1 MEQEADTMQFDELLT
16 EQRNHRS
23 THIDRESTL
32 EMVATI
38 NREDHRVARAVQ
50 KELPRIAAAIDAAYP
65 KFDQGG
71 RLIYVGAGTSGRLG
85 VMDATEIQPTYG
97 LTAEQTFGLIAG
109 GEPALTHTVKAAED
123 SIELAQA
130 DLAAVQLTA
139 QDIVVASAASGQ
151 TPYTVAA
158 LQYAQEKGALG
169 IGFSCVEDSPL
180 ARLADYPITP
190 VVGPEVITGATLLK
204 AGTAEKMVLNML
216 STGIMVKSGKVYQ
229 NLMINVVPTN
239 GKTFERAKKI
249 IAEAT
254 QTSLLAAE
262 RALERANN
270 HVPLAIVL
278 IETKGTIAEAKALLA
293 ATNGHVSQAVKLND
307 RQH

>member
-1 MEQEADTMQFDELLT
+1 MQFDDLLT

-32 EMVATI
+32 EMVSTI

-50 KELPRIAAAIDAAYP
+50 KQLPQIAAAIDAAYP
-65 KFDQGG
+65 KFDRGG

-85 VMDATEIQPTYG
+85 VIDATELQPTYG
-97 LTAEQTFGLIAG
+97 LTSQQTFGLIAG
-109 GEPALTHTVKAAED
+109 GNQALTKTLPSVED
-123 SIELAQA
+123 SPELAQD
-130 DLAAVQLTA
+130 DLAAVQLTEN
-139 QDIVVASAASGQ
+139 DVVVASAASGQ
-151 TPYTVAA
+151 TPYTVTA
-158 LQYAQEKGALG
+158 LKFAQEQGAIG
-169 IGFSCVEDSPL
+169 IGFSCIEDSPL
-180 ARLADYPITP
+180 AELANYPITP

-254 QTSLLAAE
+254 QTSTLAAE
-262 RALERANN
+262 RALDRAGNN
-270 HVPLAIVL
+270 VPLAIVL
-278 IETKGTIAEAKALLA
+278 IETKGTIAEAKKLLD
-293 ATNGHVSQAVKLND
+293 ATGGHVSQAVKLSD
-307 RQH
+307 DGQRA

>member
-1 MEQEADTMQFDELLT
+1 MQFDDLLT

-50 KELPRIAAAIDAAYP
+50 KQLPQIAAAIDAAYP
-65 KFDQGG
+65 LFDQGG

-85 VMDATEIQPTYG
+85 VIDATELQPTYG
-97 LTAEQTFGLIAG
+97 LSGEQTFGLIAG
-109 GEPALTHTVKAAED
+109 GEAALTHTVKAAED
-123 SIELAQA
+123 SVEMAQA
-130 DLAAVQLTA
+130 DMAGVDLTDK
-139 QDIVVASAASGQ
+139 DIVIASAASGQ
-151 TPYTVAA
+151 TAYTLAA
-158 LQYAQEKGALG
+158 LRFAQDHGAVG
-169 IGFSCVEDSPL
+169 IGFSCIEGSPL
-180 ARLADYPITP
+180 AELADYPITP
-190 VVGPEVITGATLLK
+190 VVGPEIITGATLLK

-216 STGIMVKSGKVYQ
+216 STGIMIKTGKVYQ

-239 GKTFERAKKI
+239 DKTFERAKKI

-254 QTSLLAAE
+254 QTSTLAAE
-262 RALERANN
+262 RALERSDNN
-270 HVPLAIVL
+270 VPLAIVL

-293 ATNGHVSQAVKLND
+293 ATGGHVSQAVKLSD
-307 RQH
+307 TKVK

>member
-1 MEQEADTMQFDELLT
+1 MTIMQLDEILT

-32 EMVATI
+32 DMVATI
-38 NREDHRVARAVQ
+38 NREDQRVARAVQ
-50 KELPRIAAAIDAAYP
+50 KQLPQIAAAIDAAFP

-85 VMDATEIQPTYG
+85 VIDATELQPTYG
-97 LTAEQTFGLIAG
+97 LTANQTFGLIAG
-109 GEPALTHTVKAAED
+109 GQPALTETVKSAED
-123 SIELAQA
+123 SPELAQA
-130 DLAAVQLTA
+130 DMAAVHVTTN
-139 QDIVVASAASGQ
+139 DIVIASAASGQ

-158 LQYAQEKGALG
+158 LQYAQEQGALG
-169 IGFSCVEDSPL
+169 IGFSCIADSQL
-180 ARLADYPITP
+180 AQLADYPITP

-216 STGIMVKSGKVYQ
+216 STGIMIKSGKVYQ

-254 QTSLLAAE
+254 QTSTLAAE
-262 RALERANN
+262 RALDRAGNN
-270 HVPLAIVL
+270 VPLAIVL
-278 IETKGTIAEAKALLA
+278 IETKGTIAEAKELLA
-293 ATNGHVSQAVKLND
+293 TTNGHVSQAVKLSDD
-307 RQH
+307 RH

>member
-1 MEQEADTMQFDELLT
+1 MQFEDLLT

-32 EMVATI
+32 EMVGTI

-50 KELPRIAAAIDAAYP
+50 KQLPQIAAAIDAAYP

-85 VMDATEIQPTYG
+85 VIDATELQPTYG
-97 LTAEQTFGLIAG
+97 LTEQQTFGLIAG
-109 GEPALTHTVKAAED
+109 GNEALTHTLPSVED
-123 SIELAQA
+123 SPDLARD
-130 DLAAVQLTA
+130 DLAAVQLTEN
-139 QDIVVASAASGQ
+139 DVVVASAASGQ

-158 LQYAQEKGALG
+158 LKFAQAQGATG
-169 IGFSCVEDSPL
+169 IGFSCIEDSPL
-180 ARLADYPITP
+180 AQLADYPITP

-254 QTSLLAAE
+254 QTSTLAAE
-262 RALERANN
+262 RALDRAGNN
-270 HVPLAIVL
+270 VPLAIVL
-278 IETKGTIAEAKALLA
+278 IETKGTIAEAKKLLN
-293 ATNGHVSQAVKLND
+293 ATGGHVSQAVKLSD
-307 RQH
+307 DVQHV

>member
-1 MEQEADTMQFDELLT
+1 MQFDDLLT

-32 EMVATI
+32 EMVSTI

-50 KELPRIAAAIDAAYP
+50 KQLPQIAAAIDAAYP
-65 KFDQGG
+65 KFDRGG

-85 VMDATEIQPTYG
+85 VIDATELQPTYG
-97 LTAEQTFGLIAG
+97 LTSQQTFGLIAG
-109 GEPALTHTVKAAED
+109 GNQALTKTLPSVED
-123 SIELAQA
+123 SPELAQD
-130 DLAAVQLTA
+130 DLAAVQLTEN
-139 QDIVVASAASGQ
+139 DVVVASAASGQ

-158 LQYAQEKGALG
+158 LKFAQEQGAIG
-169 IGFSCVEDSPL
+169 IGFSCIEDSPL
-180 ARLADYPITP
+180 AELANYPITP

-254 QTSLLAAE
+254 QTSTLAAE
-262 RALERANN
+262 RALDRAGNN
-270 HVPLAIVL
+270 VPLAIVL
-278 IETKGTIAEAKALLA
+278 IETKGTIAEAKKLLD
-293 ATNGHVSQAVKLND
+293 ATGGHVSQAVKLSD
-307 RQH
+307 DSQRA

>member
-1 MEQEADTMQFDELLT
+1 MQFDELLT

-50 KELPRIAAAIDAAYP
+50 KELPQIAAAIDAAYP

-109 GEPALTHTVKAAED
+109 GEAAD
-123 SIELAQA
+123 DAIELAHE
-130 DLAAVQLTA
+130 DLGAVQLTA

-151 TPYTVAA
+151 TPYTLAA

-180 ARLADYPITP
+180 AQLANYPITP

-307 RQH
+307 KQH

>member
-1 MEQEADTMQFDELLT
+1 MQLDEILT

-32 EMVATI
+32 DMVATI
-38 NREDHRVARAVQ
+38 NREDQRVARAVQ
-50 KELPRIAAAIDAAYP
+50 KQLPQIAAAIDAAYP

-85 VMDATEIQPTYG
+85 VIDATELQPTYG
-97 LTAEQTFGLIAG
+97 LTAQQTFGLIAG
-109 GEPALTHTVKAAED
+109 GQAALTQTVQSAED
-123 SIELAQA
+123 SPELAQT
-130 DLAAVQLTA
+130 DLEAVNITA
-139 QDIVVASAASGQ
+139 NDIVIASAASGQ

-158 LQYAQEKGALG
+158 LRYAQTQGALG
-169 IGFSCVEDSPL
+169 IGFSCIADSEL
-180 ARLADYPITP
+180 AELADYPITP

-216 STGIMVKSGKVYQ
+216 STGIMIKSGKVYQ

-239 GKTFERAKKI
+239 DKTLERAKKI

-254 QTSLLAAE
+254 QTSTLAAE
-262 RALERANN
+262 RALARSGNN
-270 HVPLAIVL
+270 VPLAIVL
-278 IETKGTIAEAKALLA
+278 IETKGTIAEAKELLA
-293 ATNGHVSQAVKLND
+293 TTNGHVSQAVKLSDD
-307 RQH
+307 RH

>member
-1 MEQEADTMQFDELLT
+1 MQFDDLLT

-50 KELPRIAAAIDAAYP
+50 KELPQIAAAIDAAYP

-71 RLIYVGAGTSGRLG
+71 RLIYIGAGTSGRLG
-85 VMDATEIQPTYG
+85 VIDATELQPTYG

-109 GEPALTHTVKAAED
+109 GADALTHTVQSAED
-123 SIELAQA
+123 SPELAHD
-130 DLAAVQLTA
+130 DLAAVNLTA
-139 QDIVVASAASGQ
+139 QDVVVASAASGQ
-151 TPYTVAA
+151 TPYTLAA
-158 LQYAQEKGALG
+158 LDFAQKQGALG
-169 IGFSCVEDSPL
+169 IGFSCIEGSPL
-180 ARLADYPITP
+180 AELADYPITP
-190 VVGPEVITGATLLK
+190 VVGPEIITGATLLK

-254 QTSLLAAE
+254 QTSMIAAE
-262 RALERANN
+262 RALDRAGNN
-270 HVPLAIVL
+270 VPLAIVL
-278 IETKGTIAEAKALLA
+278 IETKGTIAEAKSLLA
-293 ATNGHVSQAVKLND
+293 ATGGHVSQAVKLND
-307 RQH
+307 DQQ

>member
-1 MEQEADTMQFDELLT
+1 MQFDDLLT

-50 KELPRIAAAIDAAYP
+50 KELPQIAAAIDAAYP

-71 RLIYVGAGTSGRLG
+71 RLIYIGAGTSGRLG
-85 VMDATEIQPTYG
+85 VIDATELQPTYG

-109 GEPALTHTVKAAED
+109 GADALTHTVQSAED
-123 SIELAQA
+123 SPELAHD
-130 DLAAVQLTA
+130 DLAAVNLTA
-139 QDIVVASAASGQ
+139 QDVVVASAASGQ
-151 TPYTVAA
+151 TPYTLAA
-158 LQYAQEKGALG
+158 LDYAQKQGALG
-169 IGFSCVEDSPL
+169 IGFSCIEGSPL
-180 ARLADYPITP
+180 AELADYPITP
-190 VVGPEVITGATLLK
+190 VVGPEIITGATLLK

-254 QTSLLAAE
+254 QTSMIAAE
-262 RALERANN
+262 RALDRAGNN
-270 HVPLAIVL
+270 VPLAIVL
-278 IETKGTIAEAKALLA
+278 IETKGTIAEAKSLLA
-293 ATNGHVSQAVKLND
+293 ATGGHVSQAVKLND
-307 RQH
+307 DQQ

>member
-1 MEQEADTMQFDELLT
+1 MQFEDLLT

-32 EMVATI
+32 EMVGTI

-50 KELPRIAAAIDAAYP
+50 KQLPQIAAAIDAAYP

-85 VMDATEIQPTYG
+85 VIDATELQPTYG
-97 LTAEQTFGLIAG
+97 LTEQQTFGLIAG
-109 GEPALTHTVKAAED
+109 GNEALTHTLPSVED
-123 SIELAQA
+123 SPELAQD
-130 DLAAVQLTA
+130 DLAAVQLTEN
-139 QDIVVASAASGQ
+139 DVVVASAASGQ

-158 LQYAQEKGALG
+158 LKFAQAQGATG
-169 IGFSCVEDSPL
+169 IGFSCIEDSPL
-180 ARLADYPITP
+180 AQLADYPITP

-254 QTSLLAAE
+254 QTSTLAAE
-262 RALERANN
+262 RALDRAGNN
-270 HVPLAIVL
+270 VPLAIVL
-278 IETKGTIAEAKALLA
+278 IETKGTIAEAKKLLN
-293 ATNGHVSQAVKLND
+293 ATGGHVSQAVKLSD
-307 RQH
+307 DVQHV

>member
-1 MEQEADTMQFDELLT
+1 MHFDDLLT

-50 KELPRIAAAIDAAYP
+50 KQLPEIAAAIDAAFP
-65 KFDQGG
+65 KFDDGG

-85 VMDATEIQPTYG
+85 VIDATELQPTYG

-109 GEPALTHTVKAAED
+109 GTEALTHTIQAVED
-123 SIELAQA
+123 SPELAQD
-130 DLAAVQLTA
+130 DLAAVNLGPK
-139 QDIVVASAASGQ
+139 DVVIASAASGQ
-151 TPYTVAA
+151 TPYTVFA
-158 LQYAQEKGALG
+158 LQFAQDQGALG
-169 IGFSCVEDSPL
+169 IGFSCIEDSPL
-180 ARLADYPITP
+180 AKLADYPITP

-216 STGIMVKSGKVYQ
+216 STGIMIKSGKVYQ
-229 NLMINVVPTN
+229 NLMINVVPSN

-254 QTSLLAAE
+254 QTSTLAAE
-262 RALERANN
+262 RALDRAGNN
-270 HVPLAIVL
+270 IPLAIVL
-278 IETKGTIAEAKALLA
+278 IETKGTIAEAKALLG

-307 RQH
+307 SHQD

>member
-1 MEQEADTMQFDELLT
+1 MQLDEILT

-32 EMVATI
+32 DMVATI
-38 NREDHRVARAVQ
+38 NREDQRVARAVQ
-50 KELPRIAAAIDAAYP
+50 KQLPQVAAAIDAAYP

-85 VMDATEIQPTYG
+85 VIDATELQPTYG
-97 LTAEQTFGLIAG
+97 LTPEQTFGLIAG
-109 GEPALTHTVKAAED
+109 GQDALTQTVQSAED
-123 SIELAQA
+123 SAELAQA
-130 DLAAVQLTA
+130 DLQAVKVTTN
-139 QDIVVASAASGQ
+139 DVVIASAASGQ

-158 LQYAQEKGALG
+158 LRYAQERGALG
-169 IGFSCVEDSPL
+169 IGFSCIAESQL
-180 ARLADYPITP
+180 AQLADYPITP

-216 STGIMVKSGKVYQ
+216 STGIMIKSGKVYQ

-254 QTSLLAAE
+254 QTSTLAAE
-262 RALERANN
+262 RALDRAGNN
-270 HVPLAIVL
+270 VPLAIVL
-278 IETKGTIAEAKALLA
+278 IETKGTIAEAKELLA
-293 ATNGHVSQAVKLND
+293 TTNGHVSQAVKLSDD
-307 RQH
+307 RQ

>member
-1 MEQEADTMQFDELLT
+1 MQLDEILT

-38 NREDHRVARAVQ
+38 NREDQRVARAVQ
-50 KELPRIAAAIDAAYP
+50 KQLPQISAAIDAAYP

-71 RLIYVGAGTSGRLG
+71 RLIYIGAGTSGRLG
-85 VMDATEIQPTYG
+85 VIDATELQPTYG
-97 LTAEQTFGLIAG
+97 LTAQQTFGLIAG
-109 GEPALTHTVKAAED
+109 GPRALTQTVQAAED
-123 SIELAQA
+123 SPELAQA
-130 DLAAVQLTA
+130 DLAAVHLTS
-139 QDIVVASAASGQ
+139 DDVVVASAASGQ

-158 LQYAQEKGALG
+158 LKDAQAQGALG
-169 IGFSCVEDSPL
+169 IGFSCIADSPL
-180 ARLADYPITP
+180 AQLADYPITP

-216 STGIMVKSGKVYQ
+216 STGIMIKTGKVYQ

-239 GKTFERAKKI
+239 DKTFERSKKI

-254 QTSLLAAE
+254 QTSTLAAE
-262 RALERANN
+262 RALARANN
-270 HVPLAIVL
+270 NVPLAIVL
-278 IETKGTIAEAKALLA
+278 IETKGTIAEAKELLA
-293 ATNGHVSQAVKLND
+293 TTNGHVSQAVKLSDD
-307 RQH
+307 RH

>member
-1 MEQEADTMQFDELLT
+1 MQLDEILT

-32 EMVATI
+32 DMVATI
-38 NREDHRVARAVQ
+38 NREDQRVARAVQ
-50 KELPRIAAAIDAAYP
+50 KQLPQIAAAIDAAYP

-85 VMDATEIQPTYG
+85 VIDATELQPTYG
-97 LTAEQTFGLIAG
+97 LTAQQTFGLIAG
-109 GEPALTHTVKAAED
+109 GQAALTQTVQSAED
-123 SIELAQA
+123 SPELAQTDLEAVNITA
-130 DLAAVQLTA
+130 D
-139 QDIVVASAASGQ
+139 DIVIASAASGQ

-158 LQYAQEKGALG
+158 LRYAQAQGALG
-169 IGFSCVEDSPL
+169 IGFSCIVDSEL
-180 ARLADYPITP
+180 AELADYPITP

-216 STGIMVKSGKVYQ
+216 STGIMIKSGKVYQ

-239 GKTFERAKKI
+239 DKTLERAKKI

-254 QTSLLAAE
+254 QTSTLAAE
-262 RALERANN
+262 RALARSGNN
-270 HVPLAIVL
+270 VPLAIVL
-278 IETKGTIAEAKALLA
+278 IETKGTIAEAKELLA
-293 ATNGHVSQAVKLND
+293 TTNGHVSQAVKLSDD
-307 RQH
+307 RH

>member
-1 MEQEADTMQFDELLT
+1 MQLDEILT

-38 NREDHRVARAVQ
+38 NREDQRVARAVQ
-50 KELPRIAAAIDAAYP
+50 KQLPQIAAAIDAAYP

-71 RLIYVGAGTSGRLG
+71 RLIYIGAGTSGRLG
-85 VMDATEIQPTYG
+85 VIDATELQPTYG
-97 LTAEQTFGLIAG
+97 LTAQQTFGLIAG
-109 GEPALTHTVKAAED
+109 GPRALTQTVQAAED
-123 SIELAQA
+123 SPELAQA
-130 DLAAVQLTA
+130 DLAAVHLTS
-139 QDIVVASAASGQ
+139 DDVVVASAASGQ

-158 LQYAQEKGALG
+158 LKDAQSQGALG
-169 IGFSCVEDSPL
+169 IGFSCIADSPL
-180 ARLADYPITP
+180 AQLADYPITP

-216 STGIMVKSGKVYQ
+216 STGIMIKTGKVYQ

-239 GKTFERAKKI
+239 DKTFERSKKI

-254 QTSLLAAE
+254 QTSTLAAE
-262 RALERANN
+262 RALARANN
-270 HVPLAIVL
+270 NVPLAIVL
-278 IETKGTIAEAKALLA
+278 IETKGTIAEAKELLA
-293 ATNGHVSQAVKLND
+293 TTNGHVSQAVKLSDD
-307 RQH
+307 RH

>member
-1 MEQEADTMQFDELLT
+1 MQFDDLLT

-50 KELPRIAAAIDAAYP
+50 KELPQIAAAIDAAYP

-71 RLIYVGAGTSGRLG
+71 RLIYIGAGTSGRLG
-85 VMDATEIQPTYG
+85 VIDATELQPTYG

-109 GEPALTHTVKAAED
+109 GADALTHTVQSAED
-123 SIELAQA
+123 SPELARD
-130 DLAAVQLTA
+130 DLAAVNLTA
-139 QDIVVASAASGQ
+139 QDVVVASAASGQ
-151 TPYTVAA
+151 TPYTLAA
-158 LQYAQEKGALG
+158 LDFAQKQGALG
-169 IGFSCVEDSPL
+169 IGFSCIEGSPL
-180 ARLADYPITP
+180 AELADYPITP
-190 VVGPEVITGATLLK
+190 VVGPEIITGATLLK

-254 QTSLLAAE
+254 QTSMIAAE
-262 RALERANN
+262 RALDRAGNN
-270 HVPLAIVL
+270 VPLAIVL
-278 IETKGTIAEAKALLA
+278 IETKGTIAEAKSLLA
-293 ATNGHVSQAVKLND
+293 TTGGHVSQAVKLND
-307 RQH
+307 DQQ

>member
-1 MEQEADTMQFDELLT
+1 MQFDDLLT

-32 EMVATI
+32 EMVGTI

-50 KELPRIAAAIDAAYP
+50 KQLPEIAAAIDAAYP

-85 VMDATEIQPTYG
+85 VIDATELQPTYG
-97 LTAEQTFGLIAG
+97 LTEQKTFGLIAG
-109 GEPALTHTVKAAED
+109 GNQALTHTLPSVED
-123 SIELAQA
+123 SPELAQD
-130 DLAAVQLTA
+130 DLAAVQLTEN
-139 QDIVVASAASGQ
+139 DVVVASAASGQ

-158 LQYAQEKGALG
+158 LKFAQEHGAIG
-169 IGFSCVEDSPL
+169 IGFSCIEESPL
-180 ARLADYPITP
+180 AQLADYPITP

-254 QTSLLAAE
+254 QTSTLAAE
-262 RALERANN
+262 RALDRAGNN
-270 HVPLAIVL
+270 VPLAIVL
-278 IETKGTIAEAKALLA
+278 IETKGTIAEAKKLLD
-293 ATNGHVSQAVKLND
+293 ATGGHVSQAVKLSD
-307 RQH
+307 DVHQV

>member
-1 MEQEADTMQFDELLT
+1 MQLDEILT

-32 EMVATI
+32 DMVATI
-38 NREDHRVARAVQ
+38 NREDQRVARAVQ
-50 KELPRIAAAIDAAYP
+50 KQLPQIAAAIDAAFP

-85 VMDATEIQPTYG
+85 VIDATELQPTYG
-97 LTAEQTFGLIAG
+97 LTANQTFGLIAG
-109 GEPALTHTVKAAED
+109 GQPALTETVKSAED
-123 SIELAQA
+123 SPELAQA
-130 DLAAVQLTA
+130 DMAAVHVTTN
-139 QDIVVASAASGQ
+139 DIVIASAASGQ

-158 LQYAQEKGALG
+158 LQYAQEQGALG
-169 IGFSCVEDSPL
+169 IGFSCIADSQL
-180 ARLADYPITP
+180 AQLADYPITP

-216 STGIMVKSGKVYQ
+216 STGIMIKSGKVYQ

-254 QTSLLAAE
+254 QTSTLAAE
-262 RALERANN
+262 RALDRAGNN
-270 HVPLAIVL
+270 VPLAIVL
-278 IETKGTIAEAKALLA
+278 IETKGTIAEAKELLA
-293 ATNGHVSQAVKLND
+293 TTNGHVSQAVKLSDD
-307 RQH
+307 RH

>member
-1 MEQEADTMQFDELLT
+1 MQFDDLLT

-32 EMVATI
+32 EMVGTI

-50 KELPRIAAAIDAAYP
+50 KQLPEIAAAIDAAYP

-85 VMDATEIQPTYG
+85 VIDATELQPTYG
-97 LTAEQTFGLIAG
+97 LTEQQTFGLIAG
-109 GEPALTHTVKAAED
+109 GNQALTHTLPSVED
-123 SIELAQA
+123 SPELAQD
-130 DLAAVQLTA
+130 DLAAVQLTEN
-139 QDIVVASAASGQ
+139 DVVVASAASGQ

-158 LQYAQEKGALG
+158 LKFAQEHGAIG
-169 IGFSCVEDSPL
+169 IGFSCIEESPL
-180 ARLADYPITP
+180 AQLADYPITP

-254 QTSLLAAE
+254 QTSTLAAE
-262 RALERANN
+262 RALDRAGNN
-270 HVPLAIVL
+270 VPLAIVL
-278 IETKGTIAEAKALLA
+278 IETKGTIAEAKKLLD
-293 ATNGHVSQAVKLND
+293 ATGGHVSQAVKLSD
-307 RQH
+307 DVHQV

>member
-1 MEQEADTMQFDELLT
+1 MQLDEILT

-32 EMVATI
+32 DMVATI
-38 NREDHRVARAVQ
+38 NREDQRVARAVQ
-50 KELPRIAAAIDAAYP
+50 KQLPQIAAAIDAAYP

-85 VMDATEIQPTYG
+85 VIDATELQPTYG
-97 LTAEQTFGLIAG
+97 LTAQQTFGLIAG
-109 GEPALTHTVKAAED
+109 GQAALTQTVQSAED
-123 SIELAQA
+123 SPELAQT
-130 DLAAVQLTA
+130 DLEAVNITA
-139 QDIVVASAASGQ
+139 NDIVIASAASGQ

-158 LQYAQEKGALG
+158 LRYAQAQGALG
-169 IGFSCVEDSPL
+169 IGFSCIADSEL
-180 ARLADYPITP
+180 AELADYPITP

-216 STGIMVKSGKVYQ
+216 STGIMIKSGKVYQ

-239 GKTFERAKKI
+239 DKTLERAKKI

-254 QTSLLAAE
+254 QMSTLAAE
-262 RALERANN
+262 RALARSGNN
-270 HVPLAIVL
+270 VPLAIVL
-278 IETKGTIAEAKALLA
+278 IETKGTIAEAKELLA
-293 ATNGHVSQAVKLND
+293 TTNGHVSQAVKLSDD
-307 RQH
+307 RH

>member
-1 MEQEADTMQFDELLT
+1 MQFDDLLT

-32 EMVATI
+32 EMVSTI

-50 KELPRIAAAIDAAYP
+50 KQLPQIAAAIDAAYP
-65 KFDQGG
+65 KFDRGG

-85 VMDATEIQPTYG
+85 VIDATELQPTYG
-97 LTAEQTFGLIAG
+97 LTSQQTFGLIAG
-109 GEPALTHTVKAAED
+109 GNQALTKTLPSVED
-123 SIELAQA
+123 SPELAQD
-130 DLAAVQLTA
+130 DLAAVQLTEN
-139 QDIVVASAASGQ
+139 DVVVASAASGQ

-158 LQYAQEKGALG
+158 LKFAQEQGAIG
-169 IGFSCVEDSPL
+169 IGFSCIEDSPL
-180 ARLADYPITP
+180 AELANYPITP

-254 QTSLLAAE
+254 QTSTLAAE
-262 RALERANN
+262 RALDRAGNN
-270 HVPLAIVL
+270 VPLAIVL
-278 IETKGTIAEAKALLA
+278 IETKGTIAEAKKLLD
-293 ATNGHVSQAVKLND
+293 ATGGHVSQAVKLSD
-307 RQH
+307 DGQRA

>member
-1 MEQEADTMQFDELLT
+1 MQFDDLLT

-32 EMVATI
+32 EMVGTI

-50 KELPRIAAAIDAAYP
+50 KQLPEIAAAIDAAYP

-85 VMDATEIQPTYG
+85 VIDATELQPTYG
-97 LTAEQTFGLIAG
+97 LTEQQTFGLIAG
-109 GEPALTHTVKAAED
+109 GNQALTHTLPSVED
-123 SIELAQA
+123 SPELAQD
-130 DLAAVQLTA
+130 DLAAVQLTEK
-139 QDIVVASAASGQ
+139 DVVVASAASGQ

-158 LQYAQEKGALG
+158 LKFAQEHGATG
-169 IGFSCVEDSPL
+169 IGFSCIEESPL
-180 ARLADYPITP
+180 AQLADYPITP

-254 QTSLLAAE
+254 QTSTLAAE
-262 RALERANN
+262 RALDRAGNN
-270 HVPLAIVL
+270 VPLAIVL
-278 IETKGTIAEAKALLA
+278 IETKGTIAEAKKLLD
-293 ATNGHVSQAVKLND
+293 ATGGHVSQAVKLSD
-307 RQH
+307 DVHQI

>member
-1 MEQEADTMQFDELLT
+1 MQFEDLLT

-32 EMVATI
+32 EMVGTI

-50 KELPRIAAAIDAAYP
+50 KQLPQIAAAIDAAYP

-85 VMDATEIQPTYG
+85 VIDATELQPTYG
-97 LTAEQTFGLIAG
+97 LTEQQTFGLIAG
-109 GEPALTHTVKAAED
+109 GNEALTHTLPSVED
-123 SIELAQA
+123 SPELAQD
-130 DLAAVQLTA
+130 DLAAVQLTEN
-139 QDIVVASAASGQ
+139 DVVVASAASGQ

-158 LQYAQEKGALG
+158 LKFAQEQGATG
-169 IGFSCVEDSPL
+169 IGFSCIEDSPL
-180 ARLADYPITP
+180 AQLADYPITP

-254 QTSLLAAE
+254 QTSTLAAE
-262 RALERANN
+262 RALDRAGNN
-270 HVPLAIVL
+270 VPLAIVL
-278 IETKGTIAEAKALLA
+278 IETKGTIAEAKKLLN
-293 ATNGHVSQAVKLND
+293 ATGGHVSQAVKLSD
-307 RQH
+307 DVQHV